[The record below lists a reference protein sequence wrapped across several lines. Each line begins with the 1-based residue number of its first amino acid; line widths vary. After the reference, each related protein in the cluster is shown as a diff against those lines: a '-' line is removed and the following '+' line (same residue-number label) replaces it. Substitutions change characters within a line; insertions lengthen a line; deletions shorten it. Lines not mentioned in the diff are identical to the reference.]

1 MAIPAGDLTVLPVE
15 LIEYILTFIDGKS
28 VAKCREVCAFFHS
41 LVDDSAAS
49 EYSVE
54 LAKHGLKAHHSAG
67 GSADSLQVL
76 RKYVSGWADP
86 ASMTETHID
95 MLHGGLWELFGN
107 VFAQTGSDGGLHL
120 FRLPSPSLS
129 IPESRWSIPIDIS
142 FRDFGMDPSQ
152 DLLILIES
160 PTQGRRRFSSRFP
173 IPNRTFNF
181 HIRTVSTGEKHP
193 LAKNPKVSVKLDIIS
208 RDTIST
214 FAIQISGDHF
224 GVFFNDAQGD
234 GGFLVIWNWKTG
246 EKEMHVSDDEMTSFV
261 FLTDRHILICDW
273 EDMDMCITIVDF
285 KATSSQE
292 LSLTDLT
299 ECCHLSLPN
308 VRARAMA
315 SIRCDPSPAWPNNDK
330 SIPFYDDHDHLIYTI
345 SMWSADIH
353 HYNFVV
359 PRATILAHLDSV
371 GGMDNFI
378 PWEDWG
384 ETGARVLD
392 SSLHTPP
399 SVVWSCT
406 TFGSKMV
413 SFETAGEFIYCF
425 DFNQMRV
432 KQEIARGAPSADPN
446 VKFAFPQ
453 EEMAVCTSDTVLTN
467 AEHPVFTYGVKTS
480 LPFRVR
486 AIPITL
492 GNGRYSVMCSQNNI
506 IIVDSSQNAMH
517 YRVLSF

>member
-1 MAIPAGDLTVLPVE
+1 
-15 LIEYILTFIDGKS
+15 
-28 VAKCREVCAFFHS
+28 
-41 LVDDSAAS
+41 
-49 EYSVE
+49 
-54 LAKHGLKAHHSAG
+54 
-67 GSADSLQVL
+67 
-76 RKYVSGWADP
+76 
-86 ASMTETHID
+86 MTETHID

-107 VFAQTGSDGGLHL
+107 PL
-120 FRLPSPSLS
+120 
-129 IPESRWSIPIDIS
+129 
-142 FRDFGMDPSQ
+142 
-152 DLLILIES
+152 
-160 PTQGRRRFSSRFP
+160 P

-273 EDMDMCITIVDF
+273 E
-285 KATSSQE
+285 AYE
-292 LSLTDLT
+292 HLALTDLT
-299 ECCHLSLPN
+299 ECCHLSLPD

-330 SIPFYDDHDHLIYTI
+330 SVPFYDDHDHLIYTI

-432 KQEIARGAPSADPN
+432 KQEIARGAPTVDPN

-453 EEMAVCTSDTVLTN
+453 EEMAVCSSDTVLTN

-506 IIVDSSQNAMH
+506 IVVDSSQNAMH